1 MKAFSMAVCGTV
13 GATSLRGAPGA
24 IASPTHAQNGESSK
38 NRAAWCWISQLSS
51 RSSCKTPRN
60 APIFFV
66 EDFSPVGNGLSG
78 CSERICTREE
88 LWQRKYSTSFIPFV
102 KMEEGTKHGTAFRH
116 RLGEEFGACLLG
128 VLTFFLICGFFVAIS
143 IIPFEKTGAKWLPGA
158 RYGLYAGYIVCF
170 MGVVALLFEW
180 SQQFARRALVFFV
193 TGIIPFIVVATI
205 IYRSAPPYGTIL
217 DCVPICFGV
226 GLSCSC
232 AWPYLSQRIRDQLA
246 AFSLSWLARDSSS
259 DSTAFDST
267 RT

>member
-1 MKAFSMAVCGTV
+1 MAVCGTV

-24 IASPTHAQNGESSK
+24 IASPTDAQNGESPK

-60 APIFFV
+60 APVSFV

-88 LWQRKYSTSFIPFV
+88 LWQLKYSTPFIPFV
-102 KMEEGTKHGTAFRH
+102 KLDEGTKHGAAFRH

-158 RYGLYAGYIVCF
+158 RCGLYAGYIVCF

-180 SQQFARRALVFFV
+180 SQQFARLRFLMFRLPS
-193 TGIIPFIVVATI
+193 TNSTKKGSCLLRHWNNSIHSRCDHHIPF
-205 IYRSAPPYGTIL
+205 GT
-217 DCVPICFGV
+217 
-226 GLSCSC
+226 S
-232 AWPYLSQRIRDQLA
+232 IRDDPRLCSHLLWRWAVLLVCLALPQSESSRSTCCLQLVVVG
-246 AFSLSWLARDSSS
+246 SSW
-259 DSTAFDST
+259 
-267 RT
+267 